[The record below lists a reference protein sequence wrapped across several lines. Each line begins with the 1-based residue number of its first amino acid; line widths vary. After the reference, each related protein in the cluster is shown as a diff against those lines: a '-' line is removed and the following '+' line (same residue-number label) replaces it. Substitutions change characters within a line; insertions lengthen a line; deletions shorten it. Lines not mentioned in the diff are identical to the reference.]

1 MERLAATLLL
11 PGFSADGSE
20 EGIRAQPPVFEL
32 SAAEVA
38 GRPGRRCDTIIS
50 V

>member
-1 MERLAATLLL
+1 MVVVG
-11 PGFSADGSE
+11 GFK
-20 EGIRAQPPVFEL
+20 QPPVFEL